1 MSALFSP
8 LGLRGVVLRNRIG
21 VAPMCQYRA
30 HDGLANDW
38 HHVHL
43 VSRAVGGNAL
53 VLTEATAVSP
63 QGRISPACLGLWDDA
78 QTEALAPTVAA
89 IRGQGAVA
97 GVQLAHAGRKASTAP
112 PDQGGGPVAPSAG
125 GWPVVGASPL
135 PFAEGHP
142 VPHELTPT
150 QLAGVVADFRA
161 AAERAAHAGFEVVEV
176 HAAHGY
182 LLHSFHSP
190 LSNRREDGY
199 GGDLAGRT
207 RLTRE
212 VVAAIRQVWPDRLP
226 LLVRLSVTDWVDG
239 GWTLEESVALARQ
252 LAADGVDLV
261 DCSSG
266 GAVPGVSIPAERG
279 YQVPFAAR
287 IRSGASVATAAVGL
301 ITEPAQAE
309 DIVAAGDADLVL
321 LGRASLRDPYW
332 PQRAARA
339 LGADDQLDP
348 PTPYLRA
355 WR

>member
-1 MSALFSP
+1 VSALLTP
-8 LGLRGVVLRNRIG
+8 LVLRGVTLRNRIG

-30 HDGLANDW
+30 RDGLVNDW

-63 QGRISPACLGLWDDA
+63 EGRISPACLGLWSDA
-78 QTEALAPTVAA
+78 QVEALAPTVAA
-89 IRGQGAVA
+89 IRDHGATA

-112 PDQGGGPVAPSAG
+112 PDQGGGPVPERAG
-125 GWPVVGASPL
+125 GWSVVGPSPA
-135 PFAEGHP
+135 PFADGFP
-142 VPHELTPT
+142 VPQELTRS
-150 QLAGVVADFRA
+150 QLAGVVADFRSA
-161 AAERAAHAGFEVVEV
+161 AARALAAGVEVVEV

-190 LSNRREDGY
+190 LSNRRTDDY

-212 VVAAIRQVWPDRLP
+212 VVAAIREVWPERLP
-226 LLVRLSVTDWVDG
+226 VLVRLSVTDWVEG
-239 GWTLEESVALARQ
+239 GWTVEESVSLARE
-252 LAADGVDLV
+252 LAAAGVDLI

-266 GAVPGVSIPAERG
+266 GAVPGVSIPAEPG

-287 IRSGASVATAAVGL
+287 IRSEASLATAAVGL
-301 ITEPAQAE
+301 ITAPAQAE
-309 DIVAAGDADLVL
+309 EIVARRQADLVL

-332 PQRAARA
+332 PLRAARS
-339 LGADDQLDP
+339 LGAAEQLAV
-348 PTPYLRA
+348 PTPYARG